1 MKTRSSK
8 GLRSGPLRAIAIWPN
23 RELSR
28 QFSNAQVSTTAFDV
42 VAEWAE
48 YPATDAMESRL
59 RQVQPD
65 VALVDLSQ
73 DLPRAI
79 ELIQYLAARS
89 PSLVVVGID
98 IANQPESILLSM
110 RAGANEFLY
119 APFSSDLQTEAV
131 ARIARLMP
139 ARGDTAAQRGKLVVF
154 SSSKPGSGA
163 SFLATQTA
171 RALKRITRGRVL
183 LADFDLWE
191 GTIGLLFQ
199 LDGCSHLL
207 DALDGVNGAGGLSLE
222 SIVSSKD
229 GLDILPAPASPQDQ
243 AVDPGS
249 VRKLLE
255 HARSV
260 YDWIVIDL
268 PPIFERLSLQSLPEA
283 DYAFLISTTDLPSL
297 HLTRKAVS
305 FLAQLGLGL
314 GNFHV
319 VVNRVDKR
327 DGLGL
332 DAMAKIFNARIYASF
347 PNDYLSLQLALSS
360 GAPIAENGALAQA
373 IDQFTHRIC
382 RGAAAAQ
389 ELSKSR
395 QPAPRLQPTGRA

>member
-1 MKTRSSK
+1 
-8 GLRSGPLRAIAIWPN
+8 
-23 RELSR
+23 LSR
-28 QFSNAQVSTTAFDV
+28 QFSNAQVSARAFDV
-42 VAEWAE
+42 VADWTE
-48 YPATDAMESRL
+48 YPATDAMESRI
-59 RQVQPD
+59 RQFQPD

-73 DLPRAI
+73 DLQRALD
-79 ELIQYLAARS
+79 LIQYLAARR

-98 IANQPESILLSM
+98 TANQPESILLSM

-131 ARIARLMP
+131 ARITRLMP
-139 ARGDTAAQRGKLVVF
+139 AQADAAAQRGKLVVF

-171 RALKRITRGRVL
+171 RALQRITRGRVL
-183 LADFDLWE
+183 LADFDVWE
-191 GTIGLLFQ
+191 GTIGLLFK
-199 LDGCSHLL
+199 LDECSHLL
-207 DALDGVNGAGGLSLE
+207 DALGSVNSASGPTLE
-222 SIVSSKD
+222 SMVSSKD
-229 GLDILPAPASPQDQ
+229 GLDILPAPSSPQDQ

-255 HARSV
+255 HARSL

-305 FLAQLGLGL
+305 FLAQLGLGQ

-319 VVNRVDKR
+319 VVNRVGRR

-360 GAPIAENGALAQA
+360 GSPIAEDGALAQA

-382 RGAAAAQ
+382 RGAEVAPDA
-389 ELSKSR
+389 SSSR
-395 QPAPRLQPTGRA
+395 QPAAKLQTTGRA